1 MDYNRPICL
10 RISFRD
16 RSIHRLYTGNERT
29 TFIKINSAMAQ
40 NDPDEQF
47 FVTLSGGSCIG

>member
-16 RSIHRLYTGNERT
+16 RSIHRLYTENERT

-47 FVTLSGGSCIG
+47 FVTLSGGSCIV